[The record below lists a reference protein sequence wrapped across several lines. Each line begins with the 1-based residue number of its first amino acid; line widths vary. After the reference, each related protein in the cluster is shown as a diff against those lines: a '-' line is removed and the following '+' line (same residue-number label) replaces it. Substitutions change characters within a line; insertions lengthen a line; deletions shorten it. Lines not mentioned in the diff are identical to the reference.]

1 MANECLPIVLRIGDA
16 VQQGTIFPFP
26 TTFDRVQRPRALI
39 IRCRMRITRKGIH
52 PKIVQ
57 KNQLNRSP
65 PRTVPQLALHTTQN
79 PARHQGSKSV
89 ADDVAA
95 VEDSGA

>member
-1 MANECLPIVLRIGDA
+1 MANECLPFFGSETLYSKGRY
-16 VQQGTIFPFP
+16 FPFP

-39 IRCRMRITRKGIH
+39 IRCRMRINYYQERYSPTKKKQ
-52 PKIVQ
+52 P
-57 KNQLNRSP
+57 NRSP

-79 PARHQGSKSV
+79 PTRHQGSKSV

-95 VEDSGA
+95 VEDGSA